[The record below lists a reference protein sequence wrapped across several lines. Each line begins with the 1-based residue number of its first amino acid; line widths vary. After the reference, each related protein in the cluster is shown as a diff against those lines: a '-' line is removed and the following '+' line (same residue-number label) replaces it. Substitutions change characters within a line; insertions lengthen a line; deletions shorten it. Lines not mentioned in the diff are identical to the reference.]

1 MKTTSVRLDEDLK
14 QEAAIVLASMGLT
27 VSDACRLLITRIAE
41 NKAFPMEL
49 LAPNPERIEAA
60 RKREAAA

>member
-1 MKTTSVRLDEDLK
+1 MKATSIRLDEDVK
-14 QEAAIVLASMGLT
+14 QEAAVVLASMGLT

-49 LAPNPERIEAA
+49 LTPSPARIEAA
-60 RKREAAA
+60 RKRAAA

>member
-1 MKTTSVRLDEDLK
+1 MKATSIRLDEDVK
-14 QEAAIVLASMGLT
+14 QEAAVVLASMGLT

-49 LAPNPERIEAA
+49 LTPSLARIEAA
-60 RKREAAA
+60 RKRAAA